1 MSDPLDK
8 DAISK
13 GLAGLAGW
21 EHQGGALRKRFEFK
35 SFPEAISF
43 ITRIAFAAEAL
54 GHHPEITNVYSSV
67 SVALTTHDAGDE
79 VTAKDLDLAKSIE
92 RIAWV

>member
-13 GLAGLAGW
+13 ALAGLAGW
-21 EHQGGALRKRFEFK
+21 EHQDDKLRKRFKFG

-43 ITRIAFAAEAL
+43 MTRIGFAAEAL
-54 GHHPEITNVYSSV
+54 EHHPELHNVYDTV
-67 SVALTTHDAGDE
+67 DVALTTHDAGNK
-79 VTAKDLDLAKSIE
+79 VTTKDLDLAKSIE
-92 RIAWV
+92 RISWV